1 MTERKGLLDAIIAFS
16 LRRRFLVAL
25 LALAIAALGLY
36 TALALPVDVLPDL
49 NKPTVTVMTEAHG
62 LVPEDIERLIS
73 RPIERAVSGAS
84 GVTRVRSDSGMGL
97 SVVKIEFDWDTDIYR
112 NRQVVQERLQ
122 AAREGLP
129 GDVVPHLAPVSSLMG
144 QILVLGV
151 RSTDGSHDPTE
162 LRALVDQT
170 IKLRLLSVPG
180 VAQVVSSGGAPMQVQ
195 AIVDATKLR
204 AHDVTLEEVAEALR
218 DANKSASGG
227 FLPVGAR
234 GPLVSV
240 TGLARGELD
249 LATAVVRTDD
259 VRPILLQDVA
269 GVRFG
274 PAAIRIGDAGI
285 NASPGVAVV
294 VTKQP
299 GVDTKKLTD
308 RIDREIELL
317 QDAMPEGVEILG
329 SIYRQADFIDRAIVN
344 VVDAV
349 RDGAILVLIVLLIFL
364 MNLRT
369 TIITLTAI
377 PLSIA
382 VTAIA
387 FWLMDISINTMTLG
401 GLAVAIGALVDDAI
415 VDVENVFRRLKENAK
430 QDTRRGALAVVFA
443 ASSEVRK
450 PILIGTAVVACVYL
464 PLFALPG
471 MEGRLFTPIGVT
483 YIVSIVASLLVALTV
498 TPVLCYWLLPSIA
511 AKQTEDGWFVRRLK
525 NGAET
530 LIRFSMKHPVGIA
543 ASVGSLCVVGLLI
556 LATTGSEF
564 LPPFNEGS
572 AQVNLVLPTG
582 TSLETSDAFGRRA
595 ERVVLAVDGVAAVG
609 RRTGRAEGDEHAM
622 DVNISEMIVSFDP
635 DSPRSRAEVLH
646 DIREGLEEEFPGVST
661 STEQPLAHLLSH
673 LLSGVTAQVA
683 IKVEGPDLTVLHDV
697 AKTIEE
703 RLGSVA
709 GVTDLMM
716 QQSDL
721 TARIE
726 VQPRRADLGRHGL
739 RVRDVAETV
748 ELALEGEEV
757 SRLIKGDFSYPIVV
771 RLRPEDRRDLRSL
784 QTLRVR
790 GRDGRTLALEDV
802 ADVKEG
808 YTVNHVKRE
817 NQSRLIAVSHNV
829 EGRSLGEVV
838 ADVESAL
845 APIRADLPSGYAIR
859 VSGQFEAQAKATR
872 IITLL
877 SFVSLAVMFLILF
890 AHFRSVNLTLQVLLN
905 IPAAFLGAVAMI
917 VLTGQTLSVATLVGL
932 VALGGIASRNGIL
945 LIDHYLH
952 LMREEGAGFSPEMIV
967 RAGRERIVPVL
978 MTALTS
984 GVALVPLVLS
994 PGEPGRELLYPVAS
1008 AIVGGL
1014 ISSTLLDVLLTPG
1027 VFLIFGR
1034 KAAEAHLT
1042 HYDPQ
1047 RLAAAQEALTLDPPS
1062 PPEESR

>member
-1 MTERKGLLDAIIAFS
+1 MLDKIIAFS

-25 LALAIAALGLY
+25 LALAIASLGLY

-49 NKPTVTVMTEAHG
+49 NRPTVTVMSEAHG
-62 LVPEDIERLIS
+62 LVPEDIERLVS
-73 RPIERAVSGAS
+73 RPIERAVSGAQ
-84 GVTRVRSDSGMGL
+84 GVVRVRSSSGMGL
-97 SVVKIEFDWDTDIYR
+97 SVVYVEFDWDTDIYR

-122 AAREGLP
+122 AARETLP
-129 GDVVPHLAPVSSLMG
+129 AEVIPHLAPVSSLMG
-144 QILVLGV
+144 QILVIGV
-151 RSTDGSHDPTE
+151 RSTDGSHDATA
-162 LRALVDQT
+162 LRSIVDQN

-180 VAQVVSSGGAPMQVQ
+180 VAQVVSSGGAPRQVQ
-195 AIVDATKLR
+195 TIVDVTKLR
-204 AHDVTLEEVAEALR
+204 AHDVTLEEVAHALR
-218 DANKSASGG
+218 DANRNASGG

-240 TGLARGELD
+240 TGLARTEQD
-249 LATAVVRTDD
+249 LAQAVVREDP

-269 GVRFG
+269 EVRFG

-285 NASPGVAVV
+285 DASAGVAVV
-294 VTKQP
+294 VSKQP
-299 GVDTKKLTD
+299 GIDTLDLTK
-308 RIDREIELL
+308 RIDAEIELL
-317 QDAMPEGVEILG
+317 RASMPEDVEIVNT
-329 SIYRQADFIDRAIVN
+329 IYRQSDFIERAVEN

-369 TIITLTAI
+369 TFITLTAI

-382 VTAIA
+382 VTTIA
-387 FWLMDISINTMTLG
+387 FYLMGISINTMTLG

-415 VDVENVFRRLKENAK
+415 VDVENVFRRLRQNEKATVK
-430 QDTRRGALAVVFA
+430 RSALAVVFS

-450 PILIGTAVVACVYL
+450 PILIGTAVVAAVYL

-511 AKQTEDGWFVRRLK
+511 AKQTEDGWLVKHLK
-525 NGAET
+525 NAAEWS
-530 LIRFSMKHPVGIA
+530 IRFSMRHPVGIA
-543 ASVGSLCVVGLLI
+543 ASVGSLCVVGMLI
-556 LATTGSEF
+556 LGTTGSEF

-572 AQVNLVLPTG
+572 AQVNIVLPPG
-582 TSLETSDAFGRRA
+582 TSLDTSTGFGRRL
-595 ERVVLAVDGVAAVG
+595 ERVVLDVDGVGHVG

-622 DVNISEMIVSFDP
+622 DVNVTEMIVSFDP
-635 DSPRSRAEVLH
+635 ESTRSRAEVLH
-646 DIREGLEEEFPGVST
+646 DIRDGISEEFPGVPS

-683 IKVEGPDLTVLHDV
+683 IKVEGPDLRVL
-697 AKTIEE
+697 
-703 RLGSVA
+703 RSVA
-709 GVTDLMM
+709 ANVKAKIEGIDGVTDLMVEP
-716 QQSDL
+716 SVP

-726 VQPRRADLGRHGL
+726 VQPRRADLARHGL
-739 RVRDVAETV
+739 RVTDVAETV

-757 SRLIKGDFSYPIVV
+757 SRLLLGEFSYPIIV
-771 RLRPEDRRDLRSL
+771 RLRAEDRRDLGAL
-784 QTLRVR
+784 EDLRVR
-790 GRDGRTLALEDV
+790 GRDGRTLALADV

-808 YTVNHVKRE
+808 WTVNHVKRE
-817 NQSRLIAVSHNV
+817 NQTRRLVVQHNV

-838 ADVESAL
+838 GDVKTAL
-845 APIRADLPSGYAIR
+845 EEVRAGLPPGYAIR
-859 VSGQFEAQAKATR
+859 VSGQFEAQEQATR

-877 SFVSLAVMFLILF
+877 SLVSLLIMFLVLY
-890 AHFRSVNLTLQVLLN
+890 AHFRSVNLTIQVLLN

-917 VLTGQTLSVATLVGL
+917 ILTDQTLSVATLVGL
-932 VALGGIASRNGIL
+932 VALGGVASRNGIL

-1014 ISSTLLDVLLTPG
+1014 LSSTLLDLFLTPG

-1034 KAAEAHLT
+1034 KAAEAHLKQ
-1042 HYDPQ
+1042 YDPE
-1047 RLAAAQEALTLDPPS
+1047 RIAAAQEALAFDQPNPQ
-1062 PPEESR
+1062 E

>member
-1 MTERKGLLDAIIAFS
+1 MTRRKGVLDAIIAFS
-16 LRRRFLVAL
+16 LRQRFLVAL

-49 NKPTVTVMTEAHG
+49 NRPTVTVMTEAHG

-84 GVTRVRSDSGMGL
+84 GVIRVRSESGMGL
-97 SVVKIEFDWDTDIYR
+97 SVVKVEFDWDTDIYR

-122 AAREGLP
+122 AARESLP
-129 GDVVPHLAPVSSLMG
+129 AEAVPHLAPVSSLMG

-151 RSTDGSHDPTE
+151 RSKDASHDPTE

-170 IKLRLLSVPG
+170 LKLRLLSVPG
-180 VAQVVSSGGAPMQVQ
+180 VAQVVTSGGAPMQVQ
-195 AIVDATKLR
+195 TIVDATKLR
-204 AHDVTLEEVAEALR
+204 AHDVTLDEVAEALR
-218 DANKSASGG
+218 DANQSASGG

-240 TGLARGELD
+240 TGLARSERD
-249 LATAVVRTDD
+249 LEKAVVRTDD

-269 GVRFG
+269 DVRFG

-285 NASPGVAVV
+285 DATPGVAVV

-299 GVDTKKLTD
+299 GVDTKALTQ
-308 RIDREIELL
+308 RIDAEIDVIRAALP
-317 QDAMPEGVEILG
+317 DDVEVLNT
-329 SIYRQADFIDRAIVN
+329 IYRQADFIDRAIEN
-344 VVDAV
+344 VIDAV
-349 RDGAILVLIVLLIFL
+349 RDGAILVLIVLLLFL
-364 MNLRT
+364 LNLRT

-387 FWLMDISINTMTLG
+387 FWLLDVSINTMTLG

-430 QDTRRGALAVVFA
+430 LPTKRGALAVVFA

-483 YIVSIVASLLVALTV
+483 YIVSIIASLIVALTV

-511 AKQTEDGWFVRRLK
+511 AKQTEDGWFVRHLK
-525 NGAET
+525 DGAEA
-530 LIRFSMKHPVGIA
+530 LIRFSMKHPIGIA
-543 ASVGSLCVVGLLI
+543 ATVGSLTVVGLLI

-572 AQVNLVLPTG
+572 AQVNLVLPAG
-582 TSLETSDAFGRRA
+582 TSLETSDAFGRRL
-595 ERVVLAVDGVAAVG
+595 ERVVLDVDGVAHVG
-609 RRTGRAEGDEHAM
+609 RRTGRAEGDEHTM
-622 DVNISEMIVSFDP
+622 DVNVTEMIVSFDP
-635 DSPRSRAEVLH
+635 DSPRTRAEVLH
-646 DIREGLEEEFPGVST
+646 DIRDGIAQEFPGVPAS
-661 STEQPLAHLLSH
+661 SEQPLAHLLSH

-683 IKVEGPDLTVLHDV
+683 IKVEGPDLAVLQGI
-697 AKTIEE
+697 AKSIEQAV
-703 RLGSVA
+703 GSVD
-709 GVTDLMM
+709 GVTDLMV
-716 QQSDL
+716 QQTKL

-739 RVRDVAETV
+739 RVSDIAETV

-757 SRLIKGDFSYPIVV
+757 SRLIKGEFSYPIIV
-771 RLRPEDRRDLRSL
+771 RLRPEDRRDLHAL
-784 QTLRVR
+784 GALRVR

-808 YTVNHVKRE
+808 YTVNFVKRE
-817 NQSRLIAVSHNV
+817 NQTRLIAVQHNV

-838 ADVESAL
+838 TDVEKAL
-845 APIRADLPSGYAIR
+845 EPIRAKLPPGYALR
-859 VSGQFEAQAKATR
+859 VSGQFEAQEQATR

-877 SFVSLAVMFLILF
+877 SLVSLLIMFLVLF

-917 VLTGQTLSVATLVGL
+917 IITGQTLSVATLVGL

-1014 ISSTLLDVLLTPG
+1014 LSSTLLDVLLTPG
-1027 VFLIFGR
+1027 VFLVFGR
-1034 KAAEAHLT
+1034 KAAEAHLA

-1047 RLAAAQEALTLDPPS
+1047 RIAAAQEALAFDSPP
-1062 PPEESR
+1062 PPEETR